1 MKKTVIR
8 FGTYASVIVV
18 GVSLLFWLFSPEKPN
33 YSLAEIAGYA
43 SIILAMAFVFL
54 GIRYYRDHEKN
65 GSISFG
71 EALKL
76 GVLIALVP
84 SLAFGIYNAIYTE
97 LLDPGFVDSYYQYT
111 LDKMKADMTSEEFEA
126 AAKKMES
133 EKEMFANPVVGSV
146 VMFLTVF
153 LIGFVIAMIS
163 ALILKKQDK
172 ATSAV
177 T

>member
-8 FGTYASVIVV
+8 FGTYASIIVV
-18 GVSLLFWLFSPEKPN
+18 GISLIFWLFSSDTPN
-33 YSLAEIAGYA
+33 YSISEIAGYV
-43 SIILAMAFVFL
+43 SIIVAMAFVFL
-54 GIRYYRDHEKN
+54 GIRHYRDNEKN

-76 GVLIALVP
+76 GILIALIP

-97 LLDPGFVDSYYQYT
+97 LLDPGFIDNYYQYT
-111 LDKMKADMTSEEFEA
+111 LEKMKGDMTATEFEA
-126 AAKKMES
+126 AAQKMES

-153 LIGFVIAMIS
+153 LIGFVIAVIS
-163 ALILKKQDK
+163 ALILKKADK
-172 ATSAV
+172 APSAV